1 MPFVYC
7 NAGVE
12 FDIEELPLDRWI
24 EVQKATGLQWHQ
36 CLTQN
41 MLGDVTVAKAV
52 LAACAVETGT
62 TLPERITVKT
72 MIDLIQWRA
81 GENTP
86 QQFNEGIPDPKA
98 QGSEPATT

>member
-52 LAACAVETGT
+52 LAACAAETGT

>member
-1 MPFVYC
+1 VPFVYC

-52 LAACAVETGT
+52 LDACAAETGT
-62 TLPERITVKT
+62 TLPARLTVKT
-72 MIDLIQWRA
+72 MIELIQWRS

-86 QQFNEGIPDPKA
+86 QQFSEGLPDPKA

>member
-52 LAACAVETGT
+52 LAACAAETGT

-72 MIDLIQWRA
+72 MIDLIQWRE

-86 QQFNEGIPDPKA
+86 QQYTEGIPDPKA
-98 QGSEPATT
+98 SGSEPATT

>member
-1 MPFVYC
+1 MPFVYV

-24 EVQKATGLQWHQ
+24 EVQKETGLQWHQ

-41 MLGDVTVAKAV
+41 LLGDVQVAKAV
-52 LAACAVETGT
+52 LTACAAETGT
-62 TLPERITVKT
+62 TLPARITVRT
-72 MIDLIQWRA
+72 MIDLIQFRPA
-81 GENTP
+81 ENTP

-98 QGSEPATT
+98 SGSEPATT

>member
-1 MPFVYC
+1 MPFFYVNGSTDY
-7 NAGVE
+7 
-12 FDIEELPLDRWI
+12 DIEELPIDRWI
-24 EVQKATGLQWHQ
+24 EIQKATGLKWHQ
-36 CLTQN
+36 CLSQN
-41 MLGDVTVAKAV
+41 LLGDVTVAKAV
-52 LAACAVETGT
+52 LEACAAETAT

-72 MIDLIQWRA
+72 MIELIQWRE